1 MLGNSL
7 YENQIKNEISELE
20 IESLKQLEYFSV
32 LSKISTYTY
41 SELGR
46 NIIEKTL
53 PKNDLL
59 WLNREHSLIN
69 EMIEL
74 ITTDDFLP
82 IEGLNDVKTKF
93 HKSKIENAVLNT
105 NEILN
110 IKDTIRVSRLIK
122 QYFKSRNEKFTFL
135 YDLTS
140 SLHENRML
148 EKHIEEAIDDTGEIR
163 DNASKELSRIR
174 REIKEHG
181 ARLRN
186 RLEKILKKT
195 VEDAIVQ
202 DDFYSIREGRF
213 VLPIKAS
220 NKRTLPGIIHGISQ
234 TGQTVYLEP
243 TEIIEMN
250 NNLSILQNE
259 ELREIHRILT
269 NLTSEIGDN
278 SESFLYSIDILA
290 LVDSLIAK
298 AKYAL
303 DFGGIKPEIIDKNEI
318 YLGKIYH
325 PILRQKLTKK
335 QVIPLSIEFQDDK
348 RGHLISGPNAGGKTV
363 ALKSIGLN
371 LAMAL
376 SGIFPFGECKTNYR
390 KIYTSIGDHQ
400 SIDNN
405 LSTFSSQL
413 TSIKSILSE
422 ASKSSLVLIDEI
434 LSGTDPQEGSAL
446 ACGILDTF
454 LEYQLFFIVTTHQ
467 SSLKTYALNK
477 NVIANASLEFDEINL
492 KPSYK
497 FLSGIPGNSYAFHL
511 ARSIGMAANVIQRA
525 ESYLGSKQQEL
536 EESIAMLS
544 KYRFEAETSKIE
556 LDRLK
561 LETEKIKNDY
571 EGKLKEIKEKKK
583 EYVETA
589 QRDAYQIL
597 QNANK
602 LIENTI
608 REVKEGVKS
617 AGEIKKEFDA
627 EKKNLASEVEKI
639 ERALPKTGIITKENL
654 EIGDYV
660 TMEDGISTGMILEI
674 EKDNKTA
681 TVEFNGLKFKIKL
694 KKLKISE
701 APKEKKYPM
710 SKQAEHIKFDAA
722 ARIDLRGMRADEALK
737 AIDVFINEAVL
748 GNMPFAT
755 IIHGKGTGALR
766 VAVQEFLKYNHSVSS
781 FRDGEISEGGAGVT
795 VIEF

>member
-1 MLGNSL
+1 M
-7 YENQIKNEISELE
+7 YENQTKNEITDLE
-20 IESLKQLEYFSV
+20 IESLKQLEYFNV

-53 PKNDLL
+53 PKNDVL

-69 EMIEL
+69 EMINL

-105 NEILN
+105 SEILN
-110 IKDTIRVSRLIK
+110 IKDTIRVSRLVK

-148 EKHIEEAIDDTGEIR
+148 EKHIEEAIDETGEIR

-181 ARLRN
+181 ARLRS

-259 ELREIHRILT
+259 ELREIHRILS
-269 NLTSEIGDN
+269 NLTAEIGSN

-298 AKYAL
+298 ARYAL
-303 DFGGIKPEIIDKNEI
+303 DFGGIKPEINDINEI

-348 RGHLISGPNAGGKTV
+348 SGHLISGPNAGGKTV
-363 ALKSIGLN
+363 ALRVN
-371 LAMAL
+371 V
-376 SGIFPFGECKTNYR
+376 R
-390 KIYTSIGDHQ
+390 
-400 SIDNN
+400 
-405 LSTFSSQL
+405 
-413 TSIKSILSE
+413 
-422 ASKSSLVLIDEI
+422 LI
-434 LSGTDPQEGSAL
+434 
-446 ACGILDTF
+446 
-454 LEYQLFFIVTTHQ
+454 
-467 SSLKTYALNK
+467 
-477 NVIANASLEFDEINL
+477 
-492 KPSYK
+492 
-497 FLSGIPGNSYAFHL
+497 
-511 ARSIGMAANVIQRA
+511 
-525 ESYLGSKQQEL
+525 
-536 EESIAMLS
+536 
-544 KYRFEAETSKIE
+544 
-556 LDRLK
+556 
-561 LETEKIKNDY
+561 
-571 EGKLKEIKEKKK
+571 
-583 EYVETA
+583 
-589 QRDAYQIL
+589 
-597 QNANK
+597 
-602 LIENTI
+602 
-608 REVKEGVKS
+608 
-617 AGEIKKEFDA
+617 
-627 EKKNLASEVEKI
+627 
-639 ERALPKTGIITKENL
+639 
-654 EIGDYV
+654 
-660 TMEDGISTGMILEI
+660 I
-674 EKDNKTA
+674 EKY
-681 TVEFNGLKFKIKL
+681 L
-694 KKLKISE
+694 
-701 APKEKKYPM
+701 
-710 SKQAEHIKFDAA
+710 
-722 ARIDLRGMRADEALK
+722 LR
-737 AIDVFINEAVL
+737 
-748 GNMPFAT
+748 
-755 IIHGKGTGALR
+755 
-766 VAVQEFLKYNHSVSS
+766 
-781 FRDGEISEGGAGVT
+781 
-795 VIEF
+795 

>member
-1 MLGNSL
+1 MIDNSL
-7 YENQIKNEISELE
+7 NENQIRKEVSELE
-20 IESLKQLEYFSV
+20 IESLKQLEFFSV
-32 LSKISTYTY
+32 LNKISTYTY
-41 SELGR
+41 SELGKS
-46 NIIEKTL
+46 IIENSL
-53 PKNDLL
+53 PKNDIL

-69 EMIEL
+69 EMIYL
-74 ITTDDFLP
+74 ITSDDFLP
-82 IEGLNDVKTKF
+82 IDGLNDVKTKF

-105 NEILN
+105 SEILN
-110 IKDTIRVSRLIK
+110 IKDSIRVSRLIK
-122 QYFKSRNEKFTFL
+122 QYFKSRNEKYSFL
-135 YDLTS
+135 YELTS

-148 EKHIEEAIDDTGEIR
+148 EKHIEEAIDETGEIR
-163 DNASKELSRIR
+163 DNASKELFRIR
-174 REIKEHG
+174 KEIKEHG

-195 VEDAIVQ
+195 IDDEIVQ
-202 DDFYSIREGRF
+202 DDFYTIREGRF

-220 NKRTLPGIIHGISQ
+220 NKRSLPGIIHGISQ

-250 NNLSILQNE
+250 NSLSILQNE

-269 NLTSEIGDN
+269 NLTKEIGDN

-290 LVDSLIAK
+290 IVDSLIAK

-303 DFGGIKPEIIDKNEI
+303 DFGGIKPKISDENEI

-335 QVIPLSIEFQDDK
+335 QVIPLSVEFLDDK

-376 SGIFPFGECKTNYR
+376 SGIFPLGECKTNFR

-413 TSIKSILSE
+413 NSIKSILNQANSL
-422 ASKSSLVLIDEI
+422 SLVLIDEI

-454 LEYQLFFIVTTHQ
+454 LEFNLFFIVTTHQ

-477 NVIANASLEFDEINL
+477 SVIANASLEFDEINL

-511 ARSIGMAANVIQRA
+511 ARSIGMAANVIIRA
-525 ESYLGSKQQEL
+525 ESYLGSKHQEL
-536 EESIAMLS
+536 EESIALLS
-544 KYRFEAETSKIE
+544 KYRFEAENSKLE
-556 LDRLK
+556 SDKLK
-561 LETEKIKNDY
+561 LETEKIKSEY
-571 EGKLKEIKEKKK
+571 ESKLKEIKEKKK
-583 EYVETA
+583 EYVENA
-589 QRDAYQIL
+589 QRDAHQIL

-617 AGEIKKEFDA
+617 AGEIKKVFDLA
-627 EKKNLASEVEKI
+627 KNELSIQVEKI
-639 ERALPKTGIITKENL
+639 EKELPKSSILTKDNL

-660 TMEDGISTGMILEI
+660 SMEDGISTGIILEI
-674 EKDNKTA
+674 DKESKTA
-681 TVEFNGLKFKIKL
+681 TVEFNGLKFKIKI
-694 KKLKISE
+694 KKLKIAS
-701 APKEKKYPM
+701 APKEKQYAQ
-710 SKQAEHIKFDAA
+710 SKQAEYIKFDAA
-722 ARIDLRGMRADEALK
+722 ARIDIRGMRADEAIK
-737 AIDVFINEAVL
+737 TIDVFINEAVL

-766 VAVQEFLKYNHSVSS
+766 VAIQDFLKYNHSVSS

-795 VIEF
+795 VLEF